1 MSNVINRFLLVAIS
15 ILIVVVLITKWQ
27 MMTEIGYDTQRQ
39 ETAEVITAT
48 TAIDAEK
55 SKTMLGSEVRNWIR
69 YNVDSE
75 KCTIEVKARDKDRA
89 EVVRSFDDVKQYD
102 SEVFVNAASTYSYN
116 VIDGV
121 GKNTVVFT
129 EEVM

>member
-1 MSNVINRFLLVAIS
+1 MSNVINRFSLVAIS

-27 MMTEIGYDTQRQ
+27 MMTKIGYDTQRQ

-69 YNVDSE
+69 YNVGSE
-75 KCTIEVKARDKDRA
+75 KYTIEVKARDKEIA

>member
-27 MMTEIGYDTQRQ
+27 MMTKIGYDTQRQ

-55 SKTMLGSEVRNWIR
+55 SKTMLGTEVRNWIR
-69 YNVDSE
+69 YNVGSE
-75 KCTIEVKARDKDRA
+75 KYTIEVKARDKEIA

>member
-27 MMTEIGYDTQRQ
+27 MMIEIGYDTQRQ
-39 ETAEVITAT
+39 ETAEVITVT

-55 SKTMLGSEVRNWIR
+55 LKTMLGSEVRNWIR

-75 KCTIEVKARDKDRA
+75 KYTIEVKARDNERA

-121 GKNTVVFT
+121 GKSTVVFT

>member
-27 MMTEIGYDTQRQ
+27 MMTEIGYDTQRR

-75 KCTIEVKARDKDRA
+75 KYTIEVKARDKERA

>member
-48 TAIDAEK
+48 TAIEAEK

-75 KCTIEVKARDKDRA
+75 KYTIEIKARDKERA

>member
-27 MMTEIGYDTQRQ
+27 MMTKIGYDTQRQ

-69 YNVDSE
+69 YNVGSE
-75 KCTIEVKARDKDRA
+75 KYTIEVKARDKEIA

>member
-39 ETAEVITAT
+39 ETAKVITAT
-48 TAIDAEK
+48 TAIGAEK

-75 KCTIEVKARDKDRA
+75 KYTIEVKAMDKERA

>member
-15 ILIVVVLITKWQ
+15 ILMVVVLITKWQ

-48 TAIDAEK
+48 TAIGAEK

-69 YNVDSE
+69 YNVGSE
-75 KCTIEVKARDKDRA
+75 KYTIEVKARDKDRA

>member
-27 MMTEIGYDTQRQ
+27 MMIEIGYDTQRQ
-39 ETAEVITAT
+39 ETAEVITVT

-75 KCTIEVKARDKDRA
+75 KYTIEVKARDKERA

-121 GKNTVVFT
+121 GKSTVVFT

>member
-27 MMTEIGYDTQRQ
+27 MMIEIGYDTQRQ

-75 KCTIEVKARDKDRA
+75 KYTIEVKARDKERA

-121 GKNTVVFT
+121 GKSTVVFT

>member
-27 MMTEIGYDTQRQ
+27 MMTEIGYNTQRQ

-48 TAIDAEK
+48 TAIGAEK

-75 KCTIEVKARDKDRA
+75 KYTIEVKAMDKERA

>member
-39 ETAEVITAT
+39 ETAKVITAT
-48 TAIDAEK
+48 TVIDAEK

-75 KCTIEVKARDKDRA
+75 KYTIEVKARDKERA

-121 GKNTVVFT
+121 GKSTVVFT

>member
-27 MMTEIGYDTQRQ
+27 MMTKIGYDTQRQ

-55 SKTMLGSEVRNWIR
+55 SKIMLGSEVRNWIR

-75 KCTIEVKARDKDRA
+75 KYTIEVKARDKDIA

-121 GKNTVVFT
+121 GKSTVVFT

>member
-39 ETAEVITAT
+39 ETAKVITAT

-75 KCTIEVKARDKDRA
+75 KYTIEVKTRDKERA

-121 GKNTVVFT
+121 GKSTVVFT

>member
-48 TAIDAEK
+48 TAIGAEK

-75 KCTIEVKARDKDRA
+75 KYTIEVKAMDKERA

-102 SEVFVNAASTYSYN
+102 SEVL
-116 VIDGV
+116 
-121 GKNTVVFT
+121 
-129 EEVM
+129 

>member
-27 MMTEIGYDTQRQ
+27 MMTKIGYDTQRQ

-69 YNVDSE
+69 YNVGSE
-75 KCTIEVKARDKDRA
+75 KYTIEVKAKDKEIA

>member
-48 TAIDAEK
+48 TAIGAEK

-75 KCTIEVKARDKDRA
+75 KYTIEVKAMDKERV

>member
-27 MMTEIGYDTQRQ
+27 MMTKIGYDTQRQ

-75 KCTIEVKARDKDRA
+75 KYTIEVKARDKDRA

-121 GKNTVVFT
+121 GKSTVVLT

>member
-1 MSNVINRFLLVAIS
+1 MSNVINRFLRVAIS

-27 MMTEIGYDTQRQ
+27 MMTKIGYDTQRQ

-69 YNVDSE
+69 YNVGSE
-75 KCTIEVKARDKDRA
+75 KYTIEVKARDKDRA

-121 GKNTVVFT
+121 GKSTVVFT

>member
-27 MMTEIGYDTQRQ
+27 MMTKIGYDTQRQ

-75 KCTIEVKARDKDRA
+75 KYTIEVKAMDKERA

>member
-39 ETAEVITAT
+39 ETAKVITAT

-75 KCTIEVKARDKDRA
+75 KYTIEVKAMDKERA

-102 SEVFVNAASTYSYN
+102 SEVFINAASTYSYN

>member
-48 TAIDAEK
+48 TAIDAGK

-75 KCTIEVKARDKDRA
+75 KYTIEVKVRDKDRA

-121 GKNTVVFT
+121 GKSTVVFT

>member
-27 MMTEIGYDTQRQ
+27 MMTKIGYDTQRQ
-39 ETAEVITAT
+39 EIAEVITVT

-75 KCTIEVKARDKDRA
+75 KYTIEVKARDKERA

>member
-27 MMTEIGYDTQRQ
+27 MMTKIGYDTQRQ

-69 YNVDSE
+69 YNVGSE
-75 KCTIEVKARDKDRA
+75 KYTIEVKARDKEVA

>member
-27 MMTEIGYDTQRQ
+27 MMTKIGYDTQRQ
-39 ETAEVITAT
+39 ETAEVITAM

-75 KCTIEVKARDKDRA
+75 KYTIEVKARDKDRA

-121 GKNTVVFT
+121 GKSTVVFT

>member
-27 MMTEIGYDTQRQ
+27 MMIEIGYDTQRQ
-39 ETAEVITAT
+39 ETAEVITVT

-75 KCTIEVKARDKDRA
+75 KYTIEVKARDKERA

>member
-27 MMTEIGYDTQRQ
+27 MMTKIGYDTQRQ

-55 SKTMLGSEVRNWIR
+55 SKTMLGLEVRNWIR
-69 YNVDSE
+69 YNVGSE
-75 KCTIEVKARDKDRA
+75 KYTIEVKARDKEIA

-121 GKNTVVFT
+121 GKSTVVFT

>member
-1 MSNVINRFLLVAIS
+1 
-15 ILIVVVLITKWQ
+15 

-48 TAIDAEK
+48 TAIGAEK

-75 KCTIEVKARDKDRA
+75 KYTIEVKAMDKERA

>member
-27 MMTEIGYDTQRQ
+27 MMIEIGYDTQRQ
-39 ETAEVITAT
+39 EIAEVITVT

-75 KCTIEVKARDKDRA
+75 KYTVEVKARDKERA

-121 GKNTVVFT
+121 GKSTVVFT

>member
-69 YNVDSE
+69 YNVGSE
-75 KCTIEVKARDKDRA
+75 KYTIEVKARDKEIA

>member
-27 MMTEIGYDTQRQ
+27 MMTKIGYDTQRQ
-39 ETAEVITAT
+39 ETAEAITAT

-69 YNVDSE
+69 YNVGSE
-75 KCTIEVKARDKDRA
+75 KYTIEVKARDKDRA

-121 GKNTVVFT
+121 GKSTVVFT

>member
-27 MMTEIGYDTQRQ
+27 MMTKIGYDTQRQ

-69 YNVDSE
+69 YNVGSE
-75 KCTIEVKARDKDRA
+75 KYIIEVKARDKEIA

>member
-75 KCTIEVKARDKDRA
+75 KYTIEVKARDKERA

>member
-48 TAIDAEK
+48 TAIEAEK

-75 KCTIEVKARDKDRA
+75 KYTIEVKARDKERA

>member
-27 MMTEIGYDTQRQ
+27 MMIEIGYDTQRQ
-39 ETAEVITAT
+39 EIAEVITVT

-75 KCTIEVKARDKDRA
+75 KYTIEVKARDKERA

>member
-27 MMTEIGYDTQRQ
+27 MMTKIGYDTQRQ

-55 SKTMLGSEVRNWIR
+55 SKTMLGSEARNWIR
-69 YNVDSE
+69 YNVGSE
-75 KCTIEVKARDKDRA
+75 KYTIEVKARDKDRA

-121 GKNTVVFT
+121 GKSTVVFT

>member
-48 TAIDAEK
+48 TAIGAEK

-75 KCTIEVKARDKDRA
+75 KYTIEVKAMDKERA

>member
-75 KCTIEVKARDKDRA
+75 KYTIEVKARDKDRA

-121 GKNTVVFT
+121 GKSTVVFT

>member
-48 TAIDAEK
+48 TAIGAEK

-75 KCTIEVKARDKDRA
+75 KYTIEVKAMDKERA

-129 EEVM
+129 EEAM

>member
-27 MMTEIGYDTQRQ
+27 MMIEIGYDTQRQ
-39 ETAEVITAT
+39 EIAEVITVT

-75 KCTIEVKARDKDRA
+75 KYTIEVKARDKERA

-121 GKNTVVFT
+121 GKSTVVFT